1 MEPPAAV
8 TTDLLGKPTS
18 TISER
23 IGFYHAPAAASSRL
37 RFMNARR
44 QAVRAQIL
52 RTAADLF
59 RERGYRAS
67 TLDDIARRLGMSKTS
82 LYGHFRAKEEMLAA
96 ISRETIEGFTR
107 ELTLVLRS
115 RLAPEDKLRRVVRQ
129 HVRFVIANRSFLT
142 VFFSEEPNLP
152 PRFARQLAAQKNRY
166 DKGVESIVREGIRR
180 GAFREM
186 PSRLVVFALLGM
198 LNWLYK
204 WYNPSGRWGAE
215 EISAALLTLVE
226 GGLLAAPR
234 RGPRLSGRLRRLRR
248 ELHAVERALD
258 G

>member
-1 MEPPAAV
+1 
-8 TTDLLGKPTS
+8 
-18 TISER
+18 
-23 IGFYHAPAAASSRL
+23 
-37 RFMNARR
+37 MNARR
-44 QAVRAQIL
+44 HAVRDQIL

-96 ISRETIEGFTR
+96 ISRETIESFTR

-129 HVRFVIANRSFLT
+129 HVRFVIVLT

-152 PRFARQLAAQKNRY
+152 PRFARQLAAQKRRY

-234 RGPRLSGRLRRLRR
+234 RGPRLSRRLRRLRR
-248 ELHAVERALD
+248 DMQSVERALD